1 MEKVHK
7 RLEDS
12 TSLDYYTGMK
22 KELYERLTAWMADYE
37 DSSLLEETM
46 PAEDITS
53 YLMDCAFDIMYD
65 IHCDEMSKKWTEEEQ
80 LQNDGNEYWN

>member
-1 MEKVHK
+1 MY
-7 RLEDS
+7 
-12 TSLDYYTGMK
+12 YYTGMK

-46 PAEDITS
+46 PAEDINS

-65 IHCDEMSKKWTEEEQ
+65 IHLEELYKEMSEEEQ
-80 LQNDGNEYWN
+80 LMRDGQEYWN

>member
-1 MEKVHK
+1 MY
-7 RLEDS
+7 
-12 TSLDYYTGMK
+12 YYTGMK

-46 PAEDITS
+46 PAEDINS
-53 YLMDCAFDIMYD
+53 YLMDYAFDIMYD
-65 IHCDEMSKKWTEEEQ
+65 IHCDEMSKKWTEEDQ